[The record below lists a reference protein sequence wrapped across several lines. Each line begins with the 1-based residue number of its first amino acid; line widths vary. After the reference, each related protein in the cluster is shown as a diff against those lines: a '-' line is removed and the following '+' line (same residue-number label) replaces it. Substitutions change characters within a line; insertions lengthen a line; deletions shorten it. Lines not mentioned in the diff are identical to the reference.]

1 MREQRRSRRF
11 VALAIAAT
19 VVFAACGSDDDSA
32 DGDEPAAEATTA
44 EDTTAEEPAAEE
56 PASED
61 TTAEEPAAEE
71 PAEAASGDD
80 VVIPVWVAFDDYR
93 LDWTKDVA
101 AAFNEQVDGYT
112 VDINGFASYNDA
124 FEAAIQAINSG
135 EPPGV
140 VHFFEAATQEARDAI
155 SNDGEPVFADL
166 EAIIDGRTEVAGVPI
181 VLDDVVSAAS
191 TYYELDGSYTSMP
204 WNTSSAIMFVNRTL
218 LDAAGVEGTPTTW
231 QELEAACAT
240 FMASDA
246 ATDSC
251 ATWPNHSW
259 FVEQDIALQGEL
271 LANNDNGRSAR
282 ADEVFINSDAMVD
295 YVTWWK
301 GMADQGFYTYT
312 GTQRDWS
319 GTFDLF
325 AAQNAPYLFY
335 SSSDTTALTEAG
347 VTAGFDVEA
356 AFLPRN
362 EAATDGG
369 ALIGGATNWVIN
381 GLDEQTQD
389 GAIAWVN
396 YLSNPENAAAWHE
409 TTGYIPITEAS
420 IATLEAAGYFDENPN
435 QRIASEQLA
444 ASPDTPATTGALLGN
459 FVAIRDVITE
469 AIESVLVNGDDPA
482 AGLAAAQEK
491 AQALLDEYNLLLG
504 DG

>member
-1 MREQRRSRRF
+1 M
-11 VALAIAAT
+11 ALALSAA
-19 VVFAACGSDDDSA
+19 VVFAACGGDDDSA
-32 DGDEPAAEATTA
+32 DT
-44 EDTTAEEPAAEE
+44 EEPAAEE
-56 PASED
+56 PAAD
-61 TTAEEPAAEE
+61 EPAADE
-71 PAEAASGDD
+71 PAADEPAADEPAADEPAADEPAADD
-80 VVIPVWVAFDDYR
+80 VVIPVWIAFEDYR
-93 LDWTKDVA
+93 LDWTQDVA

-112 VDINGFASYNDA
+112 VEITGFASYNDA
-124 FEAAIQAINSG
+124 FAAAVQAINSG

-155 SNDGEPVFADL
+155 AADGELVFADL
-166 EAIIDGRTEVAGVPI
+166 EAIIDGRTEVGGVPV
-181 VLDDVVSAAS
+181 VLDDVVSAAAD
-191 TYYELDGSYTSMP
+191 YYQLDGSYTSMP
-204 WNTSSAIMFVNRTL
+204 WNTSSAIMFLNRTL

-251 ATWPNHSW
+251 VTWPNHGW
-259 FVEQDIALQGEL
+259 FVEQDIALQGAL
-271 LANNDNGRSAR
+271 LANNDNGRSGR

-312 GTQRDWS
+312 GTQRDWG
-319 GTFDLF
+319 GTYDLF
-325 AAQNAPYLFY
+325 ASQNAPFLLY
-335 SSSDTTALTEAG
+335 SSSDTTPLTEEG
-347 VTAGFDVEA
+347 VTGGFDVEA

-362 EAATDGG
+362 ADATGGG

-396 YLSNPENAAAWHE
+396 FLSNPENAASWHQ
-409 TTGYIPITEAS
+409 TTGYIPITDAAIS
-420 IATLEAAGYFDENPN
+420 LLESEGWYDANPN

-444 ASPDTPATTGALLGN
+444 ASPKTAATSGALIGN
-459 FVAIRDVITE
+459 FVAIRDVVTE
-469 AIESVLVNGDDPA
+469 AIEAVLVNGDDPA
-482 AGLAAAQEK
+482 ERLATAQDA
-491 AQALLDEYNLLLG
+491 AQALLDEYNLLFG

>member
-1 MREQRRSRRF
+1 MAFAVS
-11 VALAIAAT
+11 AA
-19 VVFAACGSDDDSA
+19 VVFAACGGDDEDDA
-32 DGDEPAAEATTA
+32 DDADESVADEAADDEPAA
-44 EDTTAEEPAAEE
+44 DEPAA
-56 PASED
+56 D
-61 TTAEEPAAEE
+61 EPAADE
-71 PAEAASGDD
+71 PAADEPAAGDD
-80 VVIPVWVAFDDYR
+80 IVIPVWIAFEDYR
-93 LDWTKDVA
+93 LDWTNDVA

-112 VDINGFASYNDA
+112 VEITGFASYNDA
-124 FEAAIQAINSG
+124 FEAAIQAINTG

-166 EAIIDGRTEVAGVPI
+166 EEIIAGRTEVAGVPV
-181 VLDDVVSAAS
+181 VLDDVVASAA
-191 TYYELDGSYTSMP
+191 TYYQLDGSYTSMP
-204 WNTSSAIMFVNRTL
+204 WNTSSAIMFLNRTL

-231 QELEAACAT
+231 QELEAACAA

-251 ATWPNHSW
+251 VTWPNHSW
-259 FVEQDIALQGEL
+259 FVEQDMALQGAL
-271 LANNDNGRSAR
+271 LANNDNGRSDR
-282 ADEVFINSDAMVD
+282 ADEVFIDSDAMVD

-301 GMADQGFYTYT
+301 GMADQGYYTYT
-312 GTQRDWS
+312 GTQRDWG
-319 GTFDLF
+319 GTYDLF
-325 AAQNAPYLFY
+325 AAQNVPFLLY
-335 SSSDTTALTEAG
+335 SSSDTTALTDEG
-347 VTAGFDVEA
+347 VNGGFDVEA

-362 EAATDGG
+362 AEATGGG

-381 GLDEQTQD
+381 GLDETTQD

-396 YLSNPENAAAWHE
+396 FVSNPENAASWHQ
-409 TTGYIPITEAS
+409 TTGYIPITEGAIS
-420 IATLEAAGYFDENPN
+420 ALEAEGWYEANPN

-444 ASPDTPATTGALLGN
+444 ASPDTPATTGALIGN

-482 AGLAAAQEK
+482 ERLASAQED
-491 AQALLDEYNLLLG
+491 AQMLLDEYNLLFG

>member
-1 MREQRRSRRF
+1 M
-11 VALAIAAT
+11 V
-19 VVFAACGSDDDSA
+19 
-32 DGDEPAAEATTA
+32 
-44 EDTTAEEPAAEE
+44 
-56 PASED
+56 
-61 TTAEEPAAEE
+61 
-71 PAEAASGDD
+71 
-80 VVIPVWVAFDDYR
+80 PVWIAFEDSR
-93 LDWTKDVA
+93 LDWTKEVA
-101 AAFNEQVDGYT
+101 AAFNEQVDGYK
-112 VDINGFASYNDA
+112 VEINGFGSYNDA
-124 FEAAIQAINSG
+124 FDAAVQAINSG
-135 EPPGV
+135 EPPAV
-140 VHFFEAATQEARDAI
+140 VHFFEAATQEARDALT
-155 SNDGEPVFADL
+155 SDGEPVFADL
-166 EAIIDGRTEVAGVPI
+166 EAIIDGRTEVLGVPV
-181 VLDDVVSAAS
+181 VLDDVVDAAAS
-191 TYYELDGSYTSMP
+191 YYQLDGSYTSMP
-204 WNTSSAIMFVNRTL
+204 WNTSSAIMFMNRTL

-312 GTQRDWS
+312 GTQRDWG
-319 GTFDLF
+319 GTYDLF
-325 AAQNAPYLFY
+325 AAQNAPFLLY
-335 SSSDTTALTEAG
+335 SSSDTTLLTNEG
-347 VTAGFDVEA
+347 IDGGFDVET

-362 EAATDGG
+362 EAASGGG

-396 YLSNPENAAAWHE
+396 FLSNPENAAAWHVE
-409 TTGYIPITEAS
+409 TGYIPITNAA
-420 IATLEAAGYFDENPN
+420 IAALEADGYFDANPN

-444 ASPDTPATTGALLGN
+444 ASPDSPATSGALLGN

-469 AIESVLVNGDDPA
+469 AIEGVLVSGDDPA
-482 AGLAAAQEK
+482 ESLAAAQDQ
-491 AQALLDEYNLLLG
+491 AQALLDEYNLLFG

>member
-11 VALAIAAT
+11 AALALSAA
-19 VVFAACGSDDDSA
+19 VVFAACGGDDDDSA
-32 DGDEPAAEATTA
+32 DGEES
-44 EDTTAEEPAAEE
+44 TAEE
-56 PASED
+56 S
-61 TTAEEPAAEE
+61 TAEESTAEE
-71 PAEAASGDD
+71 STAEESTAEESTAEAATGDGA
-80 VVIPVWVAFDDYR
+80 VIPVWIAFEDYR
-93 LDWTKDVA
+93 LDWTNEVA
-101 AAFNEQVDGYT
+101 TAFNEQVDGYNVEIT
-112 VDINGFASYNDA
+112 GFASYNDA
-124 FEAAIQAINSG
+124 FEAAVQAINSG
-135 EPPGV
+135 EPPAV

-166 EAIIDGRTEVAGVPI
+166 EEIIGGRTEVAGVPV
-181 VLDDVVSAAS
+181 VLDDVVGAAA
-191 TYYELDGSYTSMP
+191 TYYQLDGSYTSMP
-204 WNTSSAIMFVNRTL
+204 WNTSSAIMFINRTL

-231 QELEAACAT
+231 QELEAACGT

-251 ATWPNHSW
+251 VTWPNHSW

-271 LANNDNGRSAR
+271 LANNDNGRSGR
-282 ADEVFINSDAMVD
+282 ADEVFVNSDAMVD

-312 GTQRDWS
+312 GTQRDWT
-319 GTFDLF
+319 GTYDLF
-325 AAQNAPYLFY
+325 AAQNVPFLLY
-335 SSSDTTALTEAG
+335 SSSDTTALTDEG
-347 VTAGFDVEA
+347 VTGGFDVEA

-362 EAATDGG
+362 AEASGGG

-396 YLSNPENAAAWHE
+396 FLSNPDNAASWHE
-409 TTGYIPITEAS
+409 TTGYIPITEAAIS
-420 IATLEAAGYFDENPN
+420 GLEAAGYFDDNPN

-444 ASPDTPATTGALLGN
+444 ASPDTPETTGALIGN

-469 AIESVLVNGDDPA
+469 TIEAVLVNGDDPA
-482 AGLAAAQEK
+482 AKLAEAQED
-491 AQALLDEYNLLLG
+491 AQALLDEYNLLFG

>member
-1 MREQRRSRRF
+1 MREQRRGRHL
-11 VALAIAAT
+11 VALALSAA
-19 VVFAACGSDDDSA
+19 VVLAACGGDDDSA
-32 DGDEPAAEATTA
+32 DEDTAA
-44 EDTTAEEPAAEE
+44 EDTAAEDTAAEDTAAEDTADEDTADEEP
-56 PASED
+56 
-61 TTAEEPAAEE
+61 TA
-71 PAEAASGDD
+71 GD
-80 VVIPVWVAFDDYR
+80 VVIPVWIAFEDYR
-93 LDWTKDVA
+93 LDWTNDVA

-112 VDINGFASYNDA
+112 VEITGFASYNDA

-135 EPPGV
+135 EPPAV

-155 SNDGEPVFADL
+155 ASDGEPVFADL
-166 EAIIDGRTEVAGVPI
+166 EAIIDGRTEVAGVPV
-181 VLDDVVSAAS
+181 VLDDVVSAAAD
-191 TYYELDGSYTSMP
+191 YYQLDGSYTSMP
-204 WNTSSAIMFVNRTL
+204 WNTSSAIMFLNRTL

-251 ATWPNHSW
+251 VTWPNHSW

-271 LANNDNGRSAR
+271 LANNDNGRSGR
-282 ADEVFINSDAMVD
+282 ADEVFIDSDAMVD

-301 GMADQGFYTYT
+301 GMADQGYYTYT
-312 GTQRDWS
+312 GTQRDWG
-319 GTFDLF
+319 GTYDLF
-325 AAQNAPYLFY
+325 AAQNVPFLLY
-335 SSSDTTALTEAG
+335 SSSDTTALTEEGATG
-347 VTAGFDVEA
+347 GFDVEA

-362 EAATDGG
+362 GDASGGG

-396 YLSNPENAAAWHE
+396 FLSNPENAASWHKE
-409 TTGYIPITEAS
+409 TGYIPITEAAIS
-420 IATLEAAGYFDENPN
+420 LLEDEGWYDANPN
-435 QRIASEQLA
+435 QRIASDQLA
-444 ASPDTPATTGALLGN
+444 ESPETPATTGALIGN

-482 AGLAAAQEK
+482 ERMAAAQEE
-491 AQALLDEYNLLLG
+491 AQVLLDEYNLLFG
-504 DG
+504 EG